1 MPMLFARLVGMLGCH
16 EVPVTKAKKAST
28 IARLFCSCLP
38 FFLFQ
43 PSMVT
48 AFCFDE
54 AAAQHGLSP
63 RLLRSIAMVES
74 GCRPAAVHVNSNG
87 STDLG
92 MMQVNSSWISKLGLD
107 TGRLL
112 RDPCYNVMT
121 GAGILRQC
129 VDRYGYTWEAVGCY
143 NAFSRDKRVDYSWKI
158 LRALKGASPTSAG
171 IPAASAAKAAAK
183 TVESRLPTTKPVG
196 VSSGI
201 NSEDPRTKVTAASN
215 RPRSFYFRV
224 RTVSARGGLENP

>member
-1 MPMLFARLVGMLGCH
+1 MLGWH
-16 EVPVTKAKKAST
+16 EVPVTEAKKAST
-28 IARLFCSCLP
+28 IAALFCSCLP
-38 FFLFQ
+38 LFLLH

-74 GCRPAAVHVNSNG
+74 GCRPTAVHVNTNG

-92 MMQVNSSWISKLGLD
+92 MMQVNSSWIGKLGLD

-143 NAFSRDKRVDYSWKI
+143 NASSRDKRVDYSWKI
-158 LRALKGASPTSAG
+158 LRALKGASASSSED
-171 IPAASAAKAAAK
+171 PAARTAKAAAK
-183 TVESRLPTTKPVG
+183 PMEPPSLPTNPA
-196 VSSGI
+196 
-201 NSEDPRTKVTAASN
+201 AASGGIDSENPRPKIAAANN
-215 RPRSFYFRV
+215 RPRSFFFRV
-224 RTVSARGGLENP
+224 RTFSATGRLENP

>member
-1 MPMLFARLVGMLGCH
+1 MT
-16 EVPVTKAKKAST
+16 EAKKAST
-28 IARLFCSCLP
+28 IAALFFFCLP
-38 FFLFQ
+38 FLLFL
-43 PSMVT
+43 PSMVA

-54 AAAQHGLSP
+54 AAQQHGLSP

-121 GAGILRQC
+121 GARILRQC

-158 LRALKGASPTSAG
+158 LRALKGASPDSSG
-171 IPAASAAKAAAK
+171 IPTAGAAKAASK
-183 TVESRLPTTKPVG
+183 TVESPLPTTKTVG
-196 VSSGI
+196 LSSSV
-201 NSEDPRTKVTAASN
+201 NSEDPRPRVTADTN

-224 RTVSARGGLENP
+224 RTASSKGGLENP

>member
-1 MPMLFARLVGMLGCH
+1 VS
-16 EVPVTKAKKAST
+16 VTEAKKAFT
-28 IARLFCSCLP
+28 IAGLFFFCLP
-38 FFLFQ
+38 FFLLP
-43 PSMVT
+43 PSIAS

-74 GCRPAAVHVNSNG
+74 GCRPSAVHVNTNG

-92 MMQVNSSWISKLGLD
+92 MMQVNSSWIGRLGLD

-143 NAFSRDKRVDYSWKI
+143 NASSRDKRVDYSWKI
-158 LRALKGASPTSAG
+158 LRALKGGSPTPSAAPATS
-171 IPAASAAKAAAK
+171 IAKVATPAMEPLLPATKPAA
-183 TVESRLPTTKPVG
+183 
-196 VSSGI
+196 VSSGT
-201 NSEDPRTKVTAASN
+201 NLENTQPKATAGNN

-224 RTVSARGGLENP
+224 RTISAPARLENP

>member
-1 MPMLFARLVGMLGCH
+1 MT
-16 EVPVTKAKKAST
+16 EAKKAST
-28 IARLFCSCLP
+28 IAALFWSCLP
-38 FFLFQ
+38 LFLFQ

-54 AAAQHGLSP
+54 AAVQHGLSP

-74 GCRPAAVHVNSNG
+74 GCRPSAVHVNTNG
-87 STDLG
+87 STDFG
-92 MMQVNSSWISKLGLD
+92 MMQVNSSWIGKLGLD

-129 VDRYGYTWEAVGCY
+129 VDRYGYSWEAVGCY
-143 NAFSRDKRVDYSWKI
+143 NASSRDKRVDYSWKI
-158 LRALKGASPTSAG
+158 LRALKGASPTSSAA
-171 IPAASAAKAAAK
+171 PAASAAKAATKAM
-183 TVESRLPTTKPVG
+183 EPPSSATKPAV

-201 NSEDPRTKVTAASN
+201 NSDNPRPKVTAANN

-224 RTVSARGGLENP
+224 RTVSAPSRLENP

>member
-1 MPMLFARLVGMLGCH
+1 MT
-16 EVPVTKAKKAST
+16 EAKKAST
-28 IARLFCSCLP
+28 IAALFSFCLP
-38 FFLFQ
+38 FLLFL
-43 PSMVT
+43 PSMVA

-54 AAAQHGLSP
+54 AAQQHGLSP

-74 GCRPAAVHVNSNG
+74 GCRPSAVHVNTNG
-87 STDLG
+87 STDFG
-92 MMQVNSSWISKLGLD
+92 MMQVNSSWIGKLGLD

-143 NAFSRDKRVDYSWKI
+143 NASSRDKRVDYSWKI
-158 LRALKGASPTSAG
+158 LRALKGASPALSTA
-171 IPAASAAKAAAK
+171 PASSPAKAAAK
-183 TVESRLPTTKPVG
+183 TIESPLPTTKSAAVSGDIDSESVRAKIAVG
-196 VSSGI
+196 
-201 NSEDPRTKVTAASN
+201 NN

-224 RTVSARGGLENP
+224 RTLSATGGLENP